1 MKTKTFF
8 VFEIIYGEKKMANNQ
23 SARNN
28 KRPEKLSESDDFIV
42 GAVTHVKHFKKIESR
57 ILLLDYLPE
66 GKGFGQ
72 SKQREPTIQGIG
84 VKWFSLLEAV
94 VDRKGTYTNLS
105 ELDLPQTSGTSP
117 IKQVK
122 RRISTN
128 DLTNTG
134 YENLQ
139 EAILQIINKNE
150 KRFVSFFNKAQP
162 ITNRI
167 HSLKLIPGIGN
178 KLMWEILATR
188 KGMPFV
194 SFSDI
199 EERVKISDIRKMIFN
214 RIIQELEEDEKHR
227 LFTASSDS
235 GQRK

>member
-1 MKTKTFF
+1 
-8 VFEIIYGEKKMANNQ
+8 MANNQ
-23 SARNN
+23 HSKNT
-28 KRPEKLSESDDFIV
+28 KPSESDDFIV
-42 GAVTHVKHFKKIESR
+42 GAVTRVRHFKKIESR
-57 ILLLDYLPE
+57 ILVLDYLPE

-72 SKQREPTIQGIG
+72 SKQREPTLQGIG
-84 VKWFSLLEAV
+84 MKWFSLLEVV
-94 VDRKGTYTNLS
+94 VDRRGTFAKLS
-105 ELDLPQTSGTSP
+105 ELELPQTSESSP

-122 RRISTN
+122 RRITVN

-134 YENLQ
+134 YDNL
-139 EAILQIINKNE
+139 EAAVIQIINKNE

-162 ITNRI
+162 ITNKM
-167 HSLKLIPGIGN
+167 HSLQLIPGIGK
-178 KLMWEILATR
+178 KLMWEIIAAR

-214 RIIQELEEDEKHR
+214 RIFQELEGEEKHR

>member
-1 MKTKTFF
+1 
-8 VFEIIYGEKKMANNQ
+8 MANSQYSN
-23 SARNN
+23 SN
-28 KRPEKLSESDDFIV
+28 KRPEKQSESDDFIV

-57 ILLLDYLPE
+57 ILVLDYLPE

-72 SKQREPTIQGIG
+72 TKQREPTIQGIG
-84 VKWFSLLEAV
+84 AKWFSLLEMAV
-94 VDRKGTYTNLS
+94 ERSGTYDKLK
-105 ELDLPQTSGTSP
+105 ELDLPQTSESTP

-122 RRISTN
+122 RRISVN

-134 YENLQ
+134 YENLE
-139 EAILQIINKNE
+139 EAILLIINKNE

-167 HSLKLIPGIGN
+167 HSLQLIPGIGK
-178 KLMWEILATR
+178 KLMWEILAAR

>member
-1 MKTKTFF
+1 
-8 VFEIIYGEKKMANNQ
+8 MANNQ
-23 SARNN
+23 QSKNN
-28 KRPEKLSESDDFIV
+28 KSDSDDFII
-42 GAVTHVKHFKKIESR
+42 GAVTHVKQFKKIESR
-57 ILLLDYLPE
+57 ILVLDYLPE

-84 VKWFSLLEAV
+84 IKWFSLLEVV
-94 VDRKGTYTNLS
+94 VDRKGTFDKLS
-105 ELDLPQTSGTSP
+105 ELDLPQTSGESP

-122 RRISTN
+122 RRITVD

-134 YENLQ
+134 YENLE
-139 EAILQIINKNE
+139 EAVIQIINKNE

-162 ITNRI
+162 ITNKM
-167 HSLKLIPGIGN
+167 HSLQLIPGIGK
-178 KLMWEILATR
+178 KLMWEIIAAR

-194 SFSDI
+194 SFKDI

-214 RIIQELEEDEKHR
+214 RIIQELEEEEKHR

>member
-1 MKTKTFF
+1 MIT
-8 VFEIIYGEKKMANNQ
+8 YGVNKMANGQYSNEG
-23 SARNN
+23 
-28 KRPEKLSESDDFIV
+28 KRPEKHSESDDFLV

-57 ILLLDYLPE
+57 IFVLDYLPE

-84 VKWFSLLEAV
+84 SKWFSLLEMT
-94 VDRKGTYTNLS
+94 VDNKGTFENLS
-105 ELDLPQTSGTSP
+105 ELDLPQTSESTP
-117 IKQVK
+117 IRQVK
-122 RRISTN
+122 RRISVN

-134 YENLQ
+134 YENLN
-139 EAILQIINKNE
+139 EAIHLIINKNE

-167 HSLKLIPGIGN
+167 HSLQLIPGIGK
-178 KLMWEILATR
+178 KLMWEILAAR

-194 SFSDI
+194 SFKDI

-214 RIIQELEEDEKHR
+214 RIIQELEEEEKHR

-235 GQRK
+235 GQRKYQS